1 MKRLSIGEI
10 SHTVTKGTTPTS
22 IGLQF
27 STHGVPFLRVNNI
40 DSGHIDLS
48 NVLFIDEEVH
58 QALSRSKIRSKDLLI
73 SIAGT
78 IGKTAIVPEE
88 LDDLNCNQA
97 LAIIRLKEF
106 VLPEYLNYWFSSSDA
121 IQQVSGSKVTGTI
134 ANLSLQCIKSLKV
147 PVPPI
152 AEQKRIAA
160 ILDKADAV
168 RRKRREAIRLTEEL
182 LRSTF
187 LEMFGDPITNP
198 KGWDMKPI
206 GNLCTVVRGGSP
218 RPIESF
224 LGGTVPWIK
233 IGDATKGDD
242 LYIEKTEEF
251 IREEGVKNSR
261 YLEPGSL
268 IFANCGVSLGF
279 ARVLK
284 IGGCI
289 HDGWLALS
297 DIDPSLNK
305 FFLLRLINS
314 ITNHFRAIA
323 PDGTQPNLN
332 TSIIK
337 SFKIP
342 VPPLKLQEEFCAI
355 LFRQV
360 SFNSKNLESLDSLE
374 NLFHSLLQ
382 RAFTGNL

>member
-1 MKRLSIGEI
+1 MKFVKISEIAHVNPQTPKSISQNKEQSVSFIPMASVTESAEI
-10 SHTVTKGTTPTS
+10 VCTEVKDIQEVIKGYRYFERGDVLLAKITPCMENGKAAYVSNIPTQV
-22 IGLQF
+22 GF
-27 STHGVPFLRVNNI
+27 GSTEFHVLRPYSNI
-40 DSGHIDLS
+40 DGRY
-48 NVLFIDEEVH
+48 LFYMVWNPYFRH
-58 QALSRSKIRSKDLLI
+58 AAK
-73 SIAGT
+73 
-78 IGKTAIVPEE
+78 
-88 LDDLNCNQA
+88 LNM
-97 LAIIRLKEF
+97 
-106 VLPEYLNYWFSSSDA
+106 
-121 IQQVSGSKVTGTI
+121 TGT
-134 ANLSLQCIKSLKV
+134 AGQQRVPTDFLKRFEI
-147 PVPPI
+147 PLPPI
-152 AEQKRIAA
+152 AQQKRIAT

-198 KGWDMKPI
+198 KGWDMKSI

-233 IGDATKGDD
+233 IGDATKGDE

-337 SFKIP
+337 NFKIP

-360 SFNSKNLESLDSLE
+360 NVNSKNLESLDSLE
-374 NLFHSLLQ
+374 HLFNSLLQ